1 MWTFLCP
8 KITFHSLSNKL
19 EVNQKLNVF
28 FLLSILEIIFFNS
41 QQQLNMTPQT
51 ESNIYINIEKLSS
64 VIDKRF
70 LLKTLP
76 ISDIALSAGVLEA

>member
-1 MWTFLCP
+1 MDKNMLFLPGISTFVKYFSP
-8 KITFHSLSNKL
+8 KLKL
-19 EVNQKLNVF
+19 QGHNL
-28 FLLSILEIIFFNS
+28 
-41 QQQLNMTPQT
+41 TRQT
-51 ESNIYINIEKLSS
+51 ESDKYINIEKFSS

>member
-1 MWTFLCP
+1 
-8 KITFHSLSNKL
+8 
-19 EVNQKLNVF
+19 
-28 FLLSILEIIFFNS
+28 
-41 QQQLNMTPQT
+41 MTPQT
-51 ESNIYINIEKLSS
+51 ESDIYINIEKLSS